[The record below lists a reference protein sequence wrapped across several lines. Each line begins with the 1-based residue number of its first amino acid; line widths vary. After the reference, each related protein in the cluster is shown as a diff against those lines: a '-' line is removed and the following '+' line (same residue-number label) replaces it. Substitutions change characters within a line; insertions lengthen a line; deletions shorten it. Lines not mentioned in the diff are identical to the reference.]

1 MRVSTMSTYL
11 NGLTAMQRLQSALD
25 QTQRQIST
33 GRRILTPSDDPIAS
47 ARALEMRE
55 SIARLQQFDRNA
67 GIAQNRLAQEES
79 ALASVNDVL
88 QRVRELAIQA
98 NNATQSDESRSAIS
112 VEMRQLLDGLVQIA
126 NQKDGNGRY
135 MFSGLMEDTQPVTR
149 VGGAF
154 NYNGDQGQRF
164 IQIGESRQLPD
175 GDSGADVFFRI
186 RAGNGAFIS
195 SPAAANTGT
204 GVLGAGS
211 VTDPTQW
218 DQGQYTVTF
227 IDPDNYEVRD
237 SGGALVTAG
246 TFDPGDT
253 IAFRGIEFA
262 IDGEPAAGDQ
272 FDIAA
277 SPLRDVFTAIDNLIA
292 AVEMPAND
300 GTARAA
306 MNNGINA
313 GVLDIDR
320 AIDNILDVRTKVG
333 SRLAAIEKQV
343 DDNGALVLT
352 LQDTVA
358 SIEDLDYAEALSR
371 LSQQLTTLEAAQQ
384 SFVRTQGISLF
395 NYL

>member
-1 MRVSTMSTYL
+1 MRVSTMGFYL
-11 NGLTAMQRLQSALD
+11 NGLTSMQRLQSALD

-33 GRRILTPSDDPIAS
+33 GRRILVPSDDPIAS

-67 GIAQNRLAQEES
+67 VIAQNRLSQEES

-98 NNATQSDESRSAIS
+98 NNATQSSESRSAIA

-135 MFSGLMEDTQPVTR
+135 MFAGLMEGTQPVTR
-149 VGGAF
+149 SGGSF
-154 NYNGDQGQRF
+154 FYNGDQRQRY

-186 RAGNGAFIS
+186 LAGNGTFVS
-195 SPAAANTGT
+195 TPAAANTGT
-204 GVLGAGS
+204 GVLGPGS

-218 DQGQYTVTF
+218 DQDQYAVTF

-237 SGGALVTAG
+237 SGGVLVTSG

-253 IAFRGIEFA
+253 IAFRGIEFT
-262 IDGEPAAGDQ
+262 ITGEPAAGDR
-272 FDIAA
+272 FDVAA
-277 SPLRDVFTAIDNLIA
+277 SPVRDMFTAIDNLIS

-300 GTARAA
+300 GTSRAA

-313 GVLDIDR
+313 GVLDIDQ
-320 AIDNILDVRTKVG
+320 AIGNVLDVRTKVG

-343 DDNGALVLT
+343 DDNGALVLS

-358 SIEDLDYAEALSR
+358 GLEDLDYAEALSR
-371 LSQQLTTLEAAQQ
+371 LTQQVATLEAAQQ
-384 SFVRTQGISLF
+384 SFVRTQGLSLF
-395 NYL
+395 NFL

>member
-11 NGLTAMQRLQSALD
+11 NGLTSMQRLQSALD

-55 SIARLQQFDRNA
+55 SIARLKQFDRNA

-98 NNATQSDESRSAIS
+98 NNATQNDESRSAIA

-135 MFSGLMEDTQPVTR
+135 MFAGMMENTQPVTR
-149 VGGAF
+149 VGGTYS
-154 NYNGDQGQRF
+154 YNGDQRQRL

-175 GDSGADVFFRI
+175 GDSGGDVFFRI
-186 RAGNGAFIS
+186 RAGNGTFTSAPS
-195 SPAAANTGT
+195 AANTGT
-204 GVLGAGS
+204 GVLGPGS
-211 VTDPTQW
+211 LTDPTLW

-237 SGGALVTAG
+237 GVGGLVTAN
-246 TFDPGDT
+246 TFDSGDT
-253 IAFRGIEFA
+253 IAFRGIEFT
-262 IDGEPAAGDQ
+262 IDGDPAAGDQ

-277 SPLRDVFTAIDNLIA
+277 SPFRDVFSAIDGLIT
-292 AVEMPAND
+292 AVELPANN
-300 GTARAA
+300 GASRAA

-313 GVLDIDR
+313 GILDIDR
-320 AIDNILDVRTKVG
+320 AIDNVLDVRTKVG
-333 SRLAAIEKQV
+333 SRLAAIEKQI

-358 SIEDLDYAEALSR
+358 GLEDLDYAEALSR